1 MEMVTYHLW
10 KWYVTTYGNGRGLF
24 KQPLMEME
32 GDYLSNRLWKWKECL
47 GKQLSNRLRKWKG
60 TVWATVYGNGRELF
74 GQPLMEMEG
83 NCLGNRLWKWKG
95 TV

>member
-24 KQPLMEME
+24 KQPFMEME
-32 GDYLSNRLWKWKECL
+32 GVFGQAVKQPFMEMEGNCLGNRLW
-47 GKQLSNRLRKWKG
+47 KWKG
-60 TVWATVYGNGRELF
+60 TVWATAYGNGRELF

-83 NCLGNRLWKWKG
+83 NCLSNHVR
-95 TV
+95 